1 MLESYPLITTVV
13 ASVVLAFL
21 FGLLANRLRLP
32 TILGYLL
39 AGIMLGPN
47 TPGFIANINLAEQ
60 LAEIG
65 VILLMFGVGM
75 HFSTDDLIKVH
86 RVAIPGAIIQMS
98 VTTLICLVVAMM
110 LKHSFIESL
119 VFGVT
124 LSVASTVVLLRALE
138 QYKLIDSHVG
148 KVAVGW
154 LIVED
159 IAMIVVL
166 VLLPVFAEIFTAGKS
181 LDLHMVLQTV
191 FFTLAKITTFVVA
204 MIVIG
209 KKLLPLLLV
218 AIAKTKSR
226 ELMVLGII
234 AISSGFA
241 FIAYTLFGASF
252 ALGAFMAGFVLN
264 ESEIGRKSADK
275 SLPLR
280 DIFAVLFFVSAGMLF
295 NPTVLIEEPILIV
308 VAFLLV
314 VVGKSAVAYFIM
326 RVFKQGL
333 YNSLTLAVSL
343 AQIGEFSF
351 ILAALAL
358 KLNIFSNVVYDMVIA
373 SAIISITINPF
384 LFALTKKYKPIVNI
398 QSVLQ
403 GRV

>member
-13 ASVVLAFL
+13 ASVVMAFL

-39 AGIMLGPN
+39 AGMMLGPN

-75 HFSTDDLIKVH
+75 HFSISDLTRIH
-86 RVAIPGAIIQMS
+86 RVAIPGAVIQMIVTS
-98 VTTLICLVVAMM
+98 VICTVVAMLM
-110 LKHSFIESL
+110 KHSFLESL
-119 VFGVT
+119 IFGIT
-124 LSVASTVVLLRALE
+124 LSVASTVVLIRALE
-138 QYKLIDSHVG
+138 QYKFIDSHVG
-148 KVAVGW
+148 KVAIGW

-166 VLLPVFAEIFTAGKS
+166 VLLPVFSEISIHGKDFELYIILEMIFS
-181 LDLHMVLQTV
+181 
-191 FFTLAKITTFVVA
+191 TLVKIMAFIVV
-204 MIVIG
+204 IVIVG
-209 KKLLPLLLV
+209 KKLLPRLLV
-218 AIAKTKSR
+218 SIAKTKSR

-241 FIAYTLFGASF
+241 FIAYTIFGTSF

-264 ESEIGRKSADK
+264 ESPIGKKAAEK

-280 DIFAVLFFVSAGMLF
+280 DVFAVLFFVSAGMLF
-295 NPTVLIEEPILIV
+295 NPAVLIKDPILIL

-314 VVGKSAVAYFIM
+314 VFGKSAVAYFIM
-326 RVFKQGL
+326 RIFRQDY
-333 YNSLTLAVSL
+333 YNSLILAVSL

-351 ILAALAL
+351 ILATLAL
-358 KLNIFSNVVYDMVIA
+358 KLNIFSNIVYDMVIA

-384 LFALTKKYKPIVNI
+384 LFKMAKRYKPL
-398 QSVLQ
+398 S
-403 GRV
+403 

>member
-1 MLESYPLITTVV
+1 MIESYPLITTIV
-13 ASVVLAFL
+13 SSIVLAFL

-39 AGIMLGPN
+39 AGVIIGPN

-75 HFSTDDLIKVH
+75 HFSTKDLIRVH
-86 RVAIPGAIIQMS
+86 RIAIPGAVIQMTI
-98 VTTLICLVVAMM
+98 TTIICLIVAT
-110 LKHSFIESL
+110 LLNHNFLESL
-119 VFGVT
+119 VFGIT

-138 QYKLIDSHVG
+138 QYKITDSHVG

-159 IAMIVVL
+159 IAMIIVL
-166 VLLPVFAEIFTAGKS
+166 VLLPILPDIYSNGQEHQLRDILEIIFLTILKIAAFIMVMVVVGKRF
-181 LDLHMVLQTV
+181 LP
-191 FFTLAKITTFVVA
+191 
-204 MIVIG
+204 
-209 KKLLPLLLV
+209 KLLV
-218 AIAKTKSR
+218 TIAKTKSR

-234 AISSGFA
+234 AISCGFA

-252 ALGAFMAGFVLN
+252 ALGAFMAGFILN
-264 ESEIGRKSADK
+264 ESEIGRKSAEK

-280 DIFAVLFFVSAGMLF
+280 DIFAVLFFVSVGMLF
-295 NPTVLIEEPILIV
+295 DPSVLIKEPILILIS
-308 VAFLLV
+308 FLLIV
-314 VVGKSAVAYFIM
+314 FGKSIVAYFIM
-326 RVFKQGL
+326 RGFRQSF
-333 YNSLTLAVSL
+333 YNSLTLAISL

-358 KLNIFSNVVYDMVIA
+358 KLNIFSSTVYDMVIA
-373 SAIISITINPF
+373 SAIVSITINPF
-384 LFALTKKYKPIVNI
+384 LFKFSKRFKKP
-398 QSVLQ
+398 SDMMLF
-403 GRV
+403 